1 VKVFS
6 KFPYKAENYHK
17 KWKIPSKIEKFPS
30 IAEHVAF
37 DMRASF
43 LKIPIKSGNFPF
55 ITQHVTF
62 DNRSTFLQIPINSG
76 NFL

>member
-43 LKIPIKSGNFPF
+43 LKIPIKSGNF
-55 ITQHVTF
+55 
-62 DNRSTFLQIPINSG
+62 L
-76 NFL
+76 